1 MFIYATLGA
10 GRWSGPFES
19 FGRQVDLGRGV
30 DGDLSF
36 ATGFDDPGL
45 PRADSLTWHIG
56 ATRYDLNASY
66 GDIVALARSMIA
78 NIRFSAPQRLR
89 VAPPIARVMARR
101 IEPGLAVG
109 VAVLRRLTP
118 TPIFVPRAP
127 AIDSSIQLFPQG
139 QGGTAAGYTYFLCRT
154 VQCASRDTV
163 AEVAVSPEATANT
176 RATPNVDLA
185 CGVRGSFI
193 GISETAF
200 SAQLSWHD
208 RGLAFTILSARKNP
222 SNTDIVALARSI
234 VANASTCRTRLIRR

>member
-1 MFIYATLGA
+1 MGWTDERVETLKTLWLDGLSASQIAKQLGGVTRNAVIGKVHRLGLSGRATPSQPTPVA
-10 GRWSGPFES
+10 FKP
-19 FGRQVDLGRGV
+19 
-30 DGDLSF
+30 
-36 ATGFDDPGL
+36 
-45 PRADSLTWHIG
+45 PRP
-56 ATRYDLNASY
+56 
-66 GDIVALARSMIA
+66 AR
-78 NIRFSAPQRLR
+78 PVG